1 MLGDDGLSYAAYR
14 GEREPASPYRKERY
28 AMSRDTLSSGCVSQ
42 TRLMMLGRTIGIFMF
57 EASIR
62 HASTERSLNI
72 KANWV
77 FASNHS
83 RGGRFHSAAAWVQQQ
98 I

>member
-57 EASIR
+57 EARACRHLGDSQIR
-62 HASTERSLNI
+62 
-72 KANWV
+72 
-77 FASNHS
+77 
-83 RGGRFHSAAAWVQQQ
+83 
-98 I
+98 